1 MGASMA
7 AARIQ
12 ENGSPSQSDT
22 RVRRSLWIP
31 LSIKERVS
39 ASESTSFDYV
49 RCLLNKALAADPET
63 SQHFDEESLA
73 EMREGRNPYAA
84 LDQRRGKR
92 VKMEWDHYRER
103 RENVRDLCDLSNL
116 RLVSPDTHVRKIGYR
131 FNNRSADGG
140 LRTTLAPKEHGG

>member
-7 AARIQ
+7 AARIL
-12 ENGSPSQSDT
+12 ESAPSSRADT
-22 RVRRSLWIP
+22 RVGRSFRIP
-31 LSIKERVS
+31 LGVQEKVS
-39 ASESTSFDYV
+39 AASARNFDYV

-63 SQHFDEESLA
+63 SLRFDEESLA
-73 EMREGRNPYAA
+73 EMREGRNPYAP

-103 RENVRDLCDLSNL
+103 RENVRAPCDLSNL

-131 FNNRSADGG
+131 FNSR
-140 LRTTLAPKEHGG
+140 